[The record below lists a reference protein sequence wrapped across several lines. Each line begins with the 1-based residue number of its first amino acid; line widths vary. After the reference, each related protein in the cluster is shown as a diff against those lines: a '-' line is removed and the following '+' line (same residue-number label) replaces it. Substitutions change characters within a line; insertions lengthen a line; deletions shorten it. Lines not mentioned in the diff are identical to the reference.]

1 MRSDGIRTVQ
11 FTQSTLVSIC
21 RSSTHVHQAHYRFQL
36 SPDQA
41 TSAPRSSL
49 SYKRGFH
56 VDLHTSQ
63 SPIIACGCTRL
74 ENLFGTQTSDQVN
87 TSIVL
92 YTVKRKAE
100 YGEGAP
106 KREPVSREKT
116 YLFEQ
121 AWQPSVPQTNRGM
134 ASFLSCLYCLTRSV
148 PLKGVAAE
156 VKVLS
161 MLHQITGFPPAV
173 RTCECLQLPR
183 LTGSLIL
190 LLSVGILFLNKD
202 VRSEERAALSDALY
216 YALRDFLSCSS
227 RGPVA
232 IISNSDR
239 FFEAASSQL
248 SLVFCLPYGV
258 M

>member
-1 MRSDGIRTVQ
+1 MRLDGIRTVQ

-21 RSSTHVHQAHYRFQL
+21 RSSTHIHQAHYRFQL

-41 TSAPRSSL
+41 PAAPRSSL
-49 SYKRGFH
+49 SCKRGFH

-63 SPIIACGCTRL
+63 SPIIACGCTHL
-74 ENLFGTQTSDQVN
+74 ENLFGTQTGDKVN

-100 YGEGAP
+100 NGEGAP

-121 AWQPSVPQTNRGM
+121 AWQPSVLQTNRGM

-161 MLHQITGFPPAV
+161 ILHQITRFPPAV
-173 RTCECLQLPR
+173 RTCKCLQPPC
-183 LTGSLIL
+183 LTVSLI
-190 LLSVGILFLNKD
+190 VLFT
-202 VRSEERAALSDALY
+202 SGY
-216 YALRDFLSCSS
+216 
-227 RGPVA
+227 P
-232 IISNSDR
+232 I
-239 FFEAASSQL
+239 
-248 SLVFCLPYGV
+248 P
-258 M
+258 